1 MDADPSMAARPSP
14 PREGL
19 RALLHADLVA
29 AQAPLHFGAVLR
41 AWFISPQ
48 VQAVWLYRLSA
59 CCARRRGLGLLSK
72 YFNLR
77 LIHRYGCHISPRAR
91 IGRGLSLPHPTGIVI
106 GIGVQV
112 GDDVTIYQGVT
123 LGVRSKGRS
132 EYPRIGDGV
141 TLYAGAVVVGG
152 VTVGNQ
158 AVVGANA
165 VVTDDVPA
173 RAPRTPEGR

>member
-1 MDADPSMAARPSP
+1 MDADPSMTALEPP
-14 PREGL
+14 PRGGL

-29 AQAPLHFGAVLR
+29 AQAPLHPGAALR

-59 CCARRRGLGLLSK
+59 YCARRRGLGLLSK

-91 IGRGLSLPHPTGIVI
+91 IGHGLSLPHPTGIVI

-112 GDDVTIYQGVT
+112 GEGVTIYQGVT
-123 LGVRSKGRS
+123 LGVRSKGRA

-141 TLYAGAVVVGG
+141 TLYAGAVVIGG
-152 VTVGNQ
+152 VTVGDH

-165 VVTDDVPA
+165 VVTEDVPA
-173 RAPRTPEGR
+173 RPPRASGGR